1 MDLRLTPEME
11 AFREEVR
18 AFLAA
23 HRDHYAG
30 DAGARPREAA
40 LQWQRLLIENGYA
53 ARTIPKAYGGYG
65 AEPDILKTR
74 IIAEEFTRAGAPRGF
89 ANQGISMLV
98 PTLLEVGS
106 EEQKKRW
113 IGPTLRGEVV
123 WCQGYSE
130 PGAGSDLASLQT
142 KAIEDGDDFVVD
154 AAGACQRAVHRGEKR
169 AEDADEE
176 ELFEDN
182 FAAAER
188 VPRFAQ
194 DGEAGEEE
202 DADGGKS
209 ERAVENPAGSAF
221 DRREVDGEAENH
233 GLRGE
238 ESCHADAQPCFGFA
252 IQHELLGGLV
262 AGRGAVAAGGHKR

>member
-98 PTLLEVGS
+98 PTLLRS
-106 EEQKKRW
+106 ARKSKR
-113 IGPTLRGEVV
+113 
-123 WCQGYSE
+123 
-130 PGAGSDLASLQT
+130 SD
-142 KAIEDGDDFVVD
+142 
-154 AAGACQRAVHRGEKR
+154 
-169 AEDADEE
+169 
-176 ELFEDN
+176 
-182 FAAAER
+182 
-188 VPRFAQ
+188 
-194 DGEAGEEE
+194 
-202 DADGGKS
+202 
-209 ERAVENPAGSAF
+209 GSARPCAARSSGARAIPNLAPARTWPPSRP
-221 DRREVDGEAENH
+221 RRSRTATI
-233 GLRGE
+233 
-238 ESCHADAQPCFGFA
+238 S
-252 IQHELLGGLV
+252 
-262 AGRGAVAAGGHKR
+262 